1 VNLYR
6 SIVVHVQ
13 KAAKSE
19 PYLYRLG
26 DRAKEILKRFQEKQA
41 KSVETLNELIRIIKE
56 ITQSEA
62 ERNQYKLTK
71 DEFAIYWSLK
81 ESKASN
87 DIVALSKEILKLLN
101 DNKNWPLNK
110 KKEMELRKNLYKLL
124 LGKVTSNKLSATVNV
139 ILDMHRRMMER

>member
-13 KAAKSE
+13 KAARSE

-26 DRAKEILKRFQEKQA
+26 DRAEEILKRFQEKQA
-41 KSVETLNELIRIIKE
+41 KSVETLKELIRIIKE

-124 LGKVTSNKLSATVNV
+124 LGKVASNKLSAAVNV
-139 ILDMHRRMMER
+139 ILDMHRRMLER